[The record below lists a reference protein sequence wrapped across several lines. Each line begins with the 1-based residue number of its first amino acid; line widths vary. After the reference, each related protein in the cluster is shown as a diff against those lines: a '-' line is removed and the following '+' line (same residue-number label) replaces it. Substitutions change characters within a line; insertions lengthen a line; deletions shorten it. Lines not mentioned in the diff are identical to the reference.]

1 MDVKVNE
8 NRSIIVSGVG
18 QIIGENNATV
28 LNFSFPNE
36 IVGIDI
42 EKLNKYIVFD
52 IGENNIQ
59 PIENNQFALSSLYT
73 QSTELVMQ
81 VLIKKGKSLLF
92 ESEKFLLE
100 FQDNIEVHY
109 ETTINDLDII
119 DNLITQYQ
127 EIVTQVI
134 EFKNSIINLEKEI
147 KDAENLRLIAENGR
161 IENDKNR
168 QKEFD
173 DLKNKMSEAIK
184 DIGKVIDNNV
194 LEKFNNMKF
203 SINKGNL
210 EVILND

>member
-52 IGENNIQ
+52 IGKNNIQ

-147 KDAENLRLIAENGR
+147 KYAENLRIIAENGR